1 MAREHLMKTYAP
13 QPVAFSHGKGVWLW
27 DVNGKQY
34 LDGLAGIAVSGLGH
48 AHPVLSKALAD
59 QAGKLIHTSNLFEVR
74 EQEVLAEK
82 LCKAAG
88 MDNVFFSNSGAEA
101 NECAIKLAR
110 MYGVNKGIEAP
121 TIIVMDKSWHG
132 RTLATLAAT
141 GSEKARKGFGPLP
154 SGFTRVP
161 YNDLAAVEAAIKA
174 DKSVSAVLLEVL
186 QGEGGIREAWVDYVQ
201 GLRKLCDQH
210 DLLLMIDEVQSGVG
224 RTGKWF
230 CYQWANVLPDV
241 LPLAKG
247 IASGFPLGATLAR
260 GKAAQVFKPG
270 NHGTTFGGGPLACVA
285 GIVTFDV
292 MEKDGLLAN
301 AAAMG
306 ELIASELKKA
316 FADTP
321 QVLEIRG
328 RGLMLGVAMDR
339 PCGEVTNIARE
350 NGLIVNVTND
360 TVVRVLP
367 PMVINREESLELVK
381 RLAQSVK
388 QFLAQ
393 TNKSAAA

>member
-48 AHPVLSKALAD
+48 AHPVLTKALAE

-82 LCKAAG
+82 LCRISG
-88 MDNVFFSNSGAEA
+88 MENVFFSNSGAEA
-101 NECAIKLAR
+101 NECAIKIAKKF
-110 MYGVNKGIEAP
+110 GVDKGIESP
-121 TIIVMDKSWHG
+121 SIIVMEKSWHG

-174 DKSVSAVLLEVL
+174 DKSVVAVLLEVL

-230 CYQWANVLPDV
+230 CYEWAGVLPDV

-285 GIVTFDV
+285 GITTVDV
-292 MEKDGLLAN
+292 MERDNLLNN

-306 ELIASELKKA
+306 KLIHDEVTKA
-316 FADTP
+316 LTGTAGFIE
-321 QVLEIRG
+321 VRG
-328 RGLMLGVAMDR
+328 RGLMIGVALDR

-367 PMVINREESLELVK
+367 PLTINKEEALELAK
-381 RLAQSVK
+381 RLAHAIK

-393 TNKSAAA
+393 PAAAAA